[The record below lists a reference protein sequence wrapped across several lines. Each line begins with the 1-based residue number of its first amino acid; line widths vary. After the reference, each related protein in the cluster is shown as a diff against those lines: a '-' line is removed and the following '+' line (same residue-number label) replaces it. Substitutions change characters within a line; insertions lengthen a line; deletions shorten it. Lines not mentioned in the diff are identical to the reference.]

1 MLLYVRKM
9 KARSSLKQEFLEK
22 WRKGLQIGSKSK
34 EDSTILET
42 KDAIKLSADVAIAAT
57 RNAGTRWRQALLCD
71 VVSKNLTNKHV
82 VEQILGY
89 KLKNTAATTRLT
101 TACTRRILRRGQNH
115 RRRKRSRSRALRKLV
130 PGGEE
135 MDGVLLLQET
145 LDYIVSLR
153 AQVDVMRRLASIA

>member
-1 MLLYVRKM
+1 M

-22 WRKGLQIGSKSK
+22 WRKGLQIGRN
-34 EDSTILET
+34 DSTILER

-57 RNAGTRWRQALLCD
+57 RNAATRWRRALLCD
-71 VVSKNLTNKHV
+71 VVSKNPTNKHV
-82 VEQILGY
+82 VEQILGH

-101 TACTRRILRRGQNH
+101 TACRRRILRRGQNY
-115 RRRKRSRSRALRKLV
+115 RRRKRNKRSRALRKLV

-153 AQVDVMRRLASIA
+153 AQVDVMRRLAAIT